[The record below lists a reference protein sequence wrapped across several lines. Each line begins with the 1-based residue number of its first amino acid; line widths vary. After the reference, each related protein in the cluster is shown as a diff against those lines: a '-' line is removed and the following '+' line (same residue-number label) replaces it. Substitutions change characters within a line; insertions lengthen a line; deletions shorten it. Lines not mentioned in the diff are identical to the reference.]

1 MSRLADYLNDP
12 NFKLQI
18 TSSSIYID
26 NYINIE
32 NLTDNNININFES
45 FILAIEGKNFIV
57 KKLVD
62 KEILFTGE
70 IKNINF
76 QSKQT

>member
-70 IKNINF
+70 IKNIKF
-76 QSKQT
+76 IQKLS

>member
-1 MSRLADYLNDP
+1 MSRLANYLNDP

-26 NYINIE
+26 NYISIG
-32 NLTDNNININFES
+32 NLTDNKININFEN
-45 FILAIEGKNFIV
+45 FILEIEGKNFIV
-57 KKLVD
+57 KKLVE

-70 IKNINF
+70 IKNIKF
-76 QSKQT
+76 ISKLS

>member
-1 MSRLADYLNDP
+1 MSRLANYLNDP

-26 NYINIE
+26 NYISIE
-32 NLTDNNININFES
+32 NLTDNKININFEN
-45 FILAIEGKNFIV
+45 FILTIEGKNFIV

-62 KEILFTGE
+62 KEILFTVE
-70 IKNINF
+70 IKNIKF
-76 QSKQT
+76 IQKLS